1 MMTWINWNPLCPHTV
16 SITKQFLSV
25 FYNSIFLTKKVKTS
39 VFYLIQTADDDED
52 LLYISQ
58 LTTCY
63 SDHLNKWTYGL
74 YVYKGLLLIFGLY
87 MAWETRNVNIPALND
102 SRYIGMNVYNVVMMS
117 VLVVTLSNILSHQPT
132 LAYILESTFMLI
144 STTITLC
151 LLFVPKVG
159 LYACI
164 LICYAPLPKED
175 RNIHRYR
182 ITCYI

>member
-1 MMTWINWNPLCPHTV
+1 MLIFNTVYILCLILHC
-16 SITKQFLSV
+16 L
-25 FYNSIFLTKKVKTS
+25 LKT
-39 VFYLIQTADDDED
+39 AEDDED

-74 YVYKGLLLIFGLY
+74 YTYKGLLLIFGVY
-87 MAWETRNVNIPALND
+87 MAWETRNVKIPALND

-151 LLFVPKVG
+151 LLFVPKVSHNT
-159 LYACI
+159 
-164 LICYAPLPKED
+164 E
-175 RNIHRYR
+175 
-182 ITCYI
+182 